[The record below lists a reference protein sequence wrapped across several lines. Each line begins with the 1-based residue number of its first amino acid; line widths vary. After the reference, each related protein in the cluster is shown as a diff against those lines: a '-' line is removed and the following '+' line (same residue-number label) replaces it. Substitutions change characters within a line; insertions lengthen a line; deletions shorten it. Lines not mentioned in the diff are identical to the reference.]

1 MIQIK
6 DWIAIIPEQER
17 RIAYV
22 GENASESRQFRLT
35 GSDLDKYAYYL
46 DLAFDLS
53 TVTTTAKRQKE
64 TTSQNVQETV
74 GTNQSQ
80 SVSTKTTENA
90 VLSETTVDCDAKTDV
105 VPLSMLRDA
114 EGVTL
119 TWTILA
125 QHTQLPGALQ
135 ATLRAVS
142 SDGCV
147 KKSATMTFEVDPAV
161 IATAAKPPVLS
172 EAEQI
177 IQNMENQYSKYVKKA
192 TECEE
197 QIEYLTSSATSQC
210 RSNLNESYAYMLDA
224 TNAATAA
231 AGSKTAAQEA
241 RTAAE
246 SAAATAT
253 AKATAAA
260 GSATAANNSATSAAA
275 SAAAAESSAENA
287 AASATAAEGA
297 ATNVFHA
304 LRVQKRG
311 GTVRIDDAVPVQ
323 HQLALQVKSKNLVPQ
338 PYDFTTRT
346 VGGVTFT
353 ANEDGTVTAN
363 GTATEDAY
371 IRLCSG
377 VPLQLH
383 TQYTI
388 SGCPTGGGSTTYT
401 LYMTGSDWC
410 TGENYDNATP
420 NGGQFIPNKERP
432 GGYDV
437 CIVVYSGV
445 VCNDLVFSP
454 QIEEGATAT
463 VYTKGVEP
471 AAVTVQRYGK
481 NLIQYPYNFTS
492 KLASGVTFTANEDGS
507 IVVNGTAK
515 ANTGIRMAENLPLQ
529 IGTTYTLS
537 GCPSGD
543 NRLLMSGATYSGNV
557 YDAGDG
563 ATFTVTGAPDS
574 DGYRVNFLLTA
585 GKVYNN
591 VVFKPQ
597 IEVGAAAT
605 AYELYT
611 TPTEYT
617 PAADGT
623 VSGVLTL
630 DPVTTLTTD
639 SAGAVLEAEYSRDVN
654 ETFAALQATE
664 AASAA
669 FAAESKAA
677 ADTAAAKA
685 TAAATGAT
693 AAQTAQAAAEAAATN
708 AGNAVQAVQESVI
721 GLVPLLINNA
731 GAHNATYRGKNLGM
745 SVTAEQWAAI
755 ANGTFADL
763 YIGDY
768 WVIGG
773 VNWRI
778 AAFDYYYKT
787 GDTSCTT
794 HHAVIVPD
802 TNLYTHVMN
811 DTNITTGGYVGSRMY
826 TEGLTQAKT
835 TICDAFGANHILTH
849 RQLLVN
855 AVTNGKPSGG
865 AWYDSTVEL
874 MTEQNVYGGK
884 IFGAGNDGSTVP
896 YLYTIDKSQFPLFAH
911 DPSMIF
917 NRQWFWLRDVVS
929 AADFACVDSSGYA
942 FVSDASSGI
951 IGVRPA
957 FAIMA

>member
-388 SGCPTGGGSTTYT
+388 SGCPGGGGGKTYT
-401 LYMTGSDWC
+401 LYMTGADWH
-410 TGENYDNATP
+410 TGENYDNGGT

-445 VCNDLVFSP
+445 VCNDLIFSP

-463 VYTKGVEP
+463 AYTKGVEP
-471 AAVTVQRYGK
+471 AAVMVQRYGK
-481 NLIQYPYNFTS
+481 NLVPYPYTDGS
-492 KLASGVTFTANEDGS
+492 KTINGITFTVNEDRS
-507 IVVNGTAK
+507 ITVNGTAT
-515 ANTGIRMAENLPLQ
+515 ATATFQ
-529 IGTTYTLS
+529 ISEDDTLSDLIGQTVTLS
-537 GCPSGD
+537 GCPTGGSE
-543 NRLLMSGATYSGNV
+543 STYRMRYQQTGISSDVGN
-557 YDAGDG
+557 G
-563 ATFTVTGAPDS
+563 ATFTVKEKSYLAIQA
-574 DGYRVNFLLTA
+574 FA
-585 GKVYNN
+585 GTVCDH

-605 AYELYT
+605 AYEPYT
-611 TPTEYT
+611 PPTEYT

-693 AAQTAQAAAEAAATN
+693 AAQTAQTAAEAAATN

-731 GAHNATYRGKNLGM
+731 GAHNATYRGKNLGT

-787 GDTSCTT
+787 GDTFCTT

-896 YLYTIDKSQFPLFAH
+896 YLYTVDKSQFPLFAH

-929 AADFACVDSSGYA
+929 AANFTCVNDYGAANSY
-942 FVSDASSGI
+942 VASKAV
-951 IGVRPA
+951 GVRPA